1 MVHRSNWFI
10 IVIKSHVILS
20 VQVQFGCTFLQDVD
34 VTAELISMIQSQD
47 SQQQLNNDCPK
58 VTPIITNGTTINSS
72 HTDDTGDSVSTE
84 ATNITVISKSLS
96 CSTTAAASE
105 APADISQYMT
115 ATEDTVIHHQLS
127 HNADNTR
134 QQQTGASS
142 VHNNGHIQQD
152 PSEDEHWD

>member
-1 MVHRSNWFI
+1 MSFSLY
-10 IVIKSHVILS
+10 KSSL
-20 VQVQFGCTFLQDVD
+20 CAPFLQDVD

-47 SQQQLNNDCPK
+47 SQPLNNDCPK

-72 HTDDTGDSVSTE
+72 HTDDTSDSVSTE
-84 ATNITVISKSLS
+84 ATNNTVIASHSLS
-96 CSTTAAASE
+96 CSTAAAAASE
-105 APADISQYMT
+105 APADGRQYVT

-127 HNADNTR
+127 LSADNTR

-142 VHNNGHIQQD
+142 VHNNSHIPRD